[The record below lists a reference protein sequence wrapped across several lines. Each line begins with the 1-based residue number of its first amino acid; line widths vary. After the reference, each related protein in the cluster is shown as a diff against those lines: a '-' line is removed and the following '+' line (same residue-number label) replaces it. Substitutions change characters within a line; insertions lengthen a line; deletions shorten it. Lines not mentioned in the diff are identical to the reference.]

1 MLKWRHKSREKSTD
15 NSGAKQINLKKKIK
29 KGLNLYQSCTQA
41 GKKHWKIKTINTRKT
56 KHRPLKW
63 YTQKD
68 RSGK

>member
-41 GKKHWKIKTINTRKT
+41 GKNIEKLKQLTHERRNT
-56 KHRPLKW
+56 
-63 YTQKD
+63 D
-68 RSGK
+68 R